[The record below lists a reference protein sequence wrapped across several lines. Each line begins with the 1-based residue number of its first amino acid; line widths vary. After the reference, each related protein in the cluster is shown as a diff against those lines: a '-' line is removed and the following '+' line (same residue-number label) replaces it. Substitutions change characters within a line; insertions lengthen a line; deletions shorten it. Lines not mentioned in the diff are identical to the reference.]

1 MATSDL
7 SAELQPSTIAIVIPG
22 LSLGGAARV
31 ALWLAASLHEL
42 GHRVL
47 LVSEGLS
54 PQSFYALP
62 SGIEPINVGFP
73 SNSRPGGGHG
83 LAQAIGHGISII
95 RLHRYLHRQQVN
107 VVLAFLPNGSI
118 KSVLACAGL
127 PIRVVIS
134 ERSAPWLVQHPPL
147 LKLLRRLLY
156 RFSAAQVVQTE
167 PIARW
172 LHQQAGCRQLAVI
185 PNAVQLP
192 LPQGDPVIRP
202 SQLINPDRLLLL
214 AAGTK
219 PFQKGFDLLLTAFTA
234 IAGRHPSW
242 DLAIVGLDPQAT
254 TTDLTLAELQEQA
267 DHAGL
272 GGRLHLP
279 GPVGNIA
286 DWYARADLFV
296 LSSRFEGIP
305 NVLLEA
311 MAAGCAC
318 IAADCPTG
326 PRELIEQGVN
336 GLLVPANSAGALAAA
351 LDELMA
357 SPSRRAALAARAAK
371 VRSWFAPELILQRWC
386 EVLGLEA
393 GEIMTR

>member
-1 MATSDL
+1 MWGHVFQAG
-7 SAELQPSTIAIVIPG
+7 PSTVAIVIPG

-62 SGIEPINVGFP
+62 RDIEPINVGFP
-73 SNSRPGGGHG
+73 SKSQPGGPHG
-83 LAQAIGHGISII
+83 LAKAIGHAISTL
-95 RLHRYLHRQQVN
+95 RLRRYLHRQKVQVA
-107 VVLAFLPNGSI
+107 LAFLPNASI
-118 KSVLACAGL
+118 KSILACAGL

-147 LKLLRRLLY
+147 LKLLRRFLY

-192 LPQGDPVIRP
+192 LPQGEPTICP

-219 PFQKGFDLLLTAFTA
+219 PFQKGFDQLLTAFTA
-234 IAGRHPSW
+234 IARRHPSW

-267 DHAGL
+267 NRADL
-272 GGRLHLP
+272 KERVLLP

-318 IAADCPTG
+318 LAADCPTG
-326 PRELIEQGVN
+326 PRQLITDGVN
-336 GLLVPANSAGALAAA
+336 GQLVPANSAAALAAG
-351 LDELMA
+351 LDQLMA
-357 SPSRRAALAARAAK
+357 TPSRRAALGARAAE
-371 VRSWFAPELILQRWC
+371 VRSQFAPELILQRWC
-386 EVLGLEA
+386 EALGLEA
-393 GEIMTR
+393 GETMTP